1 MKYLITRKVKK
12 LTKDYKNNTFEI
24 VIPKDQMIEL
34 AYKTKAANKDEEI
47 FGAYVNLRL
56 GEKVYTSIVEFS
68 NDEVEIIGDTMT
80 KEELMETAIMKGK
93 MFFWNKE
100 ICTCWEFIRKLKYL
114 THNTTFTTSNNNDA
128 LLRVIYGGSTVAANK
143 QVLTIKL

>member
-24 VIPKDQMIEL
+24 IIPKDQMIEL
-34 AYKTKAANKDEEI
+34 AYKTKAGNKEEQI
-47 FGAYVNLRL
+47 IGAYVNLRL

-68 NDEVEIIGDTMT
+68 NDEVEIIGDIMT
-80 KEELMETAIMKGK
+80 REELMETAILNGK

-100 ICTCWEFIRKLKYL
+100 ICTCWEFIRNLKYL
-114 THNTTFTTSNNNDA
+114 SYHTFTTSNNNDV
-128 LLRVIYGGSTVAANK
+128 LLRVVYGGSTAEANK
-143 QVLTIKL
+143 QILTIKL